1 MGKETCS
8 PGKLQKETLPLSEHE
23 EVMPKTFS
31 RRVIVRELSGTGVE
45 QRTGQTEED
54 LGKDYRE
61 KFNTQKGRT
70 EKRGKQKCV
79 FSAVLRLPLYQAL
92 S

>member
-1 MGKETCS
+1 MGKESCS
-8 PGKLQKETLPLSEHE
+8 PGKLQKETLPLSEYE

-31 RRVIVRELSGTGVE
+31 HHVIVRELSGTGGE
-45 QRTGQTEED
+45 QHTGQTEED
-54 LGKDYRE
+54 LGKDYSE
-61 KFNTQKGRT
+61 KFNAQKGRT

-79 FSAVLRLPLYQAL
+79 FLAVLLLPLYQAL